1 MQKKFYLPLLYF
13 PNRGEKFSFLWK
25 FFNQWDFEKKSNSIF
40 RLFCDWNRVM
50 SRQWCWKNSIDL
62 YCILQIGEKTIFFL
76 WKFFNQSDFEKKS
89 NSIFRLFCDWNRVMS
104 RQWCWKNSIDLCCIL
119 RIGEKKFFF
128 YQNFST
134 NEISRKN
141 QIELID
147 YFVIGIERRVDSD
160 AEKILLIFVVFSKS
174 GRKYFFFFKI
184 FQPIGFRKKM
194 ELSYSV
200 ILSLE
205 SGDEWT
211 LMLKKLYLPLLYSPN
226 RGENIFF
233 SSKFFSQSDLEKN
246 WNSVI
251 RLFCDWNRAKSR
263 QWCWKNSIDLC
274 CILQIGEKIF
284 FFFKIFQPI
293 GFRKKMELSY
303 SIILSL
309 ESRDEWTLMLKKL
322 YLPLLYSPNRGE
334 NIFFSSKFFSQSD
347 LEKNWNSVIRL
358 FCDWNRAKS
367 RQWCWKNSIDL
378 CCILQIGEKN
388 FFFYENFSTNEILRK
403 NQIQFFDYFVIGI
416 ERRVD
421 SDAEKILLIFVVFS
435 KSGRKY
441 FFFFKIFQPIG
452 FRKKMELSYSIILS
466 LESSEESTV
475 MLKKFYWSL
484 LYSPNRGEKFFF
496 LWKFFNQW
504 DFEKKSN
511 SIFRLFCDWNP
522 AMSRQW
528 CWKNSID
535 LCCILQI
542 GEKKF
547 FFYQNFSTNEISR
560 KNQIELIDY
569 FVIGIE
575 RRVDSDAEKI
585 LLIFVVF
592 SKSGRKIF
600 FSMKIFQPMRFW
612 EKIKFNFSII
622 LWLESSDES
631 TVMLKKFYWS
641 LLYSPNRGEKIFFLS
656 KFFNQW
662 DFEKKSNWINRLF
675 CDWNR
680 AKSRQWCWKNSI
692 DLCCI
697 LQIGEKIFFF
707 LQNFSANRISK
718 KNGSQLF
725 DYFVIG
731 IERWVNTDAEKIVFA
746 FVVFSKSGRKYFFF
760 FKIFQPIR
768 FREKLELSYSII
780 LWLESRDEWTLML
793 KKFHWPLLYS
803 PNRWE
808 KIFVWIKIFQAIR
821 IWEEIKLNNS
831 IIFLL
836 E

>member
-1 MQKKFYLPLLYF
+1 MLKIFDLPLWYSPNPGEKICFIMKIYQAIRFREKNELNFSIILSLESRNEWTVMQKKFFLPLLYF
-13 PNRGEKFSFLWK
+13 SNRGEKFFFYENFSTNGILRKNQIQFFDYYVIGIEWWVDIYAEKILLTFIVFSKSGRKQFFLYENFSTNQISRK
-25 FFNQWDFEKKSNSIF
+25 NQIQFFDYFVIGIEWWVDSDVEKILLIF
-40 RLFCDWNRVM
+40 VVFSESGR
-50 SRQWCWKNSIDL
+50 K
-62 YCILQIGEKTIFFL
+62 IFFL
-76 WKFFNQSDFEKKS
+76 SKFFNQSDFEKKS
-89 NSIFRLFCDWNRVMS
+89 NWIIRLFCHWNRGMS

-119 RIGEKKFFF
+119 R
-128 YQNFST
+128 
-134 NEISRKN
+134 
-141 QIELID
+141 
-147 YFVIGIERRVDSD
+147 
-160 AEKILLIFVVFSKS
+160 S
-174 GRKYFFFFKI
+174 GR
-184 FQPIGFRKKM
+184 
-194 ELSYSV
+194 
-200 ILSLE
+200 
-205 SGDEWT
+205 
-211 LMLKKLYLPLLYSPN
+211 
-226 RGENIFF
+226 NIF
-233 SSKFFSQSDLEKN
+233 
-246 WNSVI
+246 I
-251 RLFCDWNRAKSR
+251 
-263 QWCWKNSIDLC
+263 
-274 CILQIGEKIF
+274 
-284 FFFKIFQPI
+284 
-293 GFRKKMELSY
+293 
-303 SIILSL
+303 
-309 ESRDEWTLMLKKL
+309 
-322 YLPLLYSPNRGE
+322 
-334 NIFFSSKFFSQSD
+334 SSKFFSQSD

-484 LYSPNRGEKFFF
+484 LYSPNRGEKVFF

-731 IERWVNTDAEKIVFA
+731 IERWVNTDAEKIRICLCCILQMRGENIF
-746 FVVFSKSGRKYFFF
+746 FS
-760 FKIFQPIR
+760 
-768 FREKLELSYSII
+768 
-780 LWLESRDEWTLML
+780 
-793 KKFHWPLLYS
+793 
-803 PNRWE
+803 
-808 KIFVWIKIFQAIR
+808 IKIFQANQI
-821 IWEEIKLNNS
+821 
-831 IIFLL
+831 
-836 E
+836 